1 LNLVTDKFCI
11 VPMDTLRSDTYGYT
25 FRELIVVRVR
35 AYNFY
40 GWGDDYSEAN
50 TSGALCRI
58 EPS

>member
-1 LNLVTDKFCI
+1 
-11 VPMDTLRSDTYGYT
+11 MDTLRSDTYGYT